1 MKQRIR
7 ACRVVLTSG
16 YVVMD
21 YLDNHCM
28 RGIAFAG
35 GINHNYTNLW
45 NCTQEKFEKDIQEW
59 AIKNKDNDDVE
70 YIEFI

>member
-7 ACRVVLTSG
+7 ACRVVLRSG
-16 YVVMD
+16 YAIMD
-21 YLDNHCM
+21 YIDKSGS

-35 GINHNYTNLW
+35 GVNHNYANLW
-45 NCTQEKFEKDIQEW
+45 NCTQEEFEKGIQDW

-70 YIEFI
+70 YVEFI